1 MLRYFNVI
9 AFLSFIL
16 VVVAA
21 FFAGMYFR
29 SFAANS
35 VIKTPI
41 VEGNTNLIE
50 KLSENI
56 ICKYYPILKALDSK
70 PVNDWQD
77 DKYFKKYFLTN
88 AKESL
93 SMNAAE
99 KISIYTENKEMFF
112 TTHDAEVVF
121 LSDEEPDI
129 LHSVTPGQ
137 TKGVLLTSLGM
148 YQDNQQDVGG
158 SYVRTVSTFST
169 ANCTNTYKDGGETKA
184 VKDEKELKFIVE
196 IYDDVTKSYE
206 KLSLFHMVVSFS
218 IIITFI
224 LLYLAL
230 FLTSRKTEKLINKQH
245 DEKLRLE
252 RAKTAAEA
260 QNQQKS
266 MFLAN
271 VSHELRTPLNA
282 IIGFSEIIRDE
293 VMGPV
298 GHPQYKEYITDIN
311 SSGVHLL
318 SLINDILDYSKAD
331 ARKLDVEKV
340 DVDLSKIAHSC
351 LRLIEPRAKEAHVHL
366 VENLPANHVVLSADP
381 KRMKQVIL
389 NLLSNAVKFTP
400 EDGKVTLTLIED
412 AMNGNVIINVVDTG
426 IGIAAKD
433 ISKAMAPFG
442 QIDSSI
448 SRRYEGTGLGLPL
461 TKKLTEL
468 MGGTFDIKSEV
479 GLGTTVELLFPMIKV
494 ENAEEANLNF

>member
-1 MLRYFNVI
+1 MLKYFNLI
-9 AFLSFIL
+9 AFISFI
-16 VVVAA
+16 VVVAAA
-21 FFAGMYFR
+21 FFAGVYFR
-29 SFAANS
+29 SFAADS
-35 VIKTPI
+35 VIKDPI
-41 VEGNTNLIE
+41 VVGNTTLIE
-50 KLSENI
+50 ELTENI
-56 ICKYYPILKALDSK
+56 LCKYYPVLKKVSAK
-70 PVNDWQD
+70 PVGQWIE
-77 DKYFKKYFLTN
+77 DKHFRKFTQL
-88 AKESL
+88 AKSAL
-93 SMNAAE
+93 SMNAAT
-99 KISIYTENKEMFF
+99 KIDIFTENKDIFF
-112 TTHDAEVVF
+112 STNESQVVKLSEDSVSPGTT
-121 LSDEEPDI
+121 P
-129 LHSVTPGQ
+129 Q
-137 TKGVLLTSLGM
+137 GVLLYSMGM
-148 YQDNQQDVGG
+148 YDDVGNKKSG
-158 SYVRTVSTFST
+158 SYVLTVATTST
-169 ANCTNTYKDGGETKA
+169 AGCAKKSKD
-184 VKDEKELKFIVE
+184 DKEMRFIVE
-196 IYDDVTKSYE
+196 IYDDVSDAYD
-206 KLSLFHMVVSFS
+206 KLSFIQVAVTIG

-224 LLYLAL
+224 FLYLAL

-245 DEKLRLE
+245 EEKLQLE
-252 RAKTAAEA
+252 RAKSLAEA

-340 DVDLSKIAHSC
+340 DIDLSKIAHSC
-351 LRLIEPRAKEAHVHL
+351 IRLVEPRAKEAQVHL
-366 VENLPANHVVLSADP
+366 IENLPEGKHVVLAADP

-400 EDGKVTLTLIED
+400 EEGKVTLAVAED
-412 AMNGNVIINVVDTG
+412 ALNGNIVINVVDTG

-442 QIDSSI
+442 QIDSSV

-468 MGGTFDIKSEV
+468 MGGKFDIKSEV
-479 GLGTTVELLFPMIKV
+479 GLGTTIELTFPIMSE
-494 ENAEEANLNF
+494 ENDEESKMTF

>member
-1 MLRYFNVI
+1 MLKYFNLI
-9 AFLSFIL
+9 AFISFIFIII
-16 VVVAA
+16 VA
-21 FFAGMYFR
+21 FFAGVYFR
-29 SFAANS
+29 SSAADS
-35 VIKTPI
+35 VIKTPVI
-41 VEGNTNLIE
+41 DGNVKLIE
-50 KLSENI
+50 KLSDNI
-56 ICKYYPILKALDSK
+56 ICKYYPVLKSVSK
-70 PVNDWQD
+70 KPANEWGKDEL
-77 DKYFKKYFLTN
+77 FKKYFIKN
-88 AKESL
+88 ADSVL
-93 SMNAAE
+93 SINASTKINLYDEE
-99 KISIYTENKEMFF
+99 KKLFF
-112 TTHDAEVVF
+112 TTVGSEVVF
-121 LSDEEPDI
+121 LNREESNM
-129 LHSVTPGQ
+129 LHHVASGEVEGM
-137 TKGVLLTSLGM
+137 LLKSMAMFEENGA
-148 YQDNQQDVGG
+148 QVEG
-158 SYVRTVSTFST
+158 SYVRTVSTINT
-169 ANCTNTYKDGGETKA
+169 KNCTNQYKEKGRLKFVSED
-184 VKDEKELKFIVE
+184 KELKFIVE
-196 IYDDVTKSYE
+196 IYDDVTESYD
-206 KLSLFHMVVSFS
+206 KLFVFQV
-218 IIITFI
+218 IITLGLIVTFVF
-224 LLYLAL
+224 LYLAL
-230 FLTSRKTEKLINKQH
+230 YLTSRKTEKLINKQH
-245 DEKLRLE
+245 EEKLKLE

-351 LRLIEPRAKEAHVHL
+351 IRLVEPRAKEAHVNL
-366 VENLPANHVVLSADP
+366 IENLPQNHVVLSADP

-400 EDGKVTLTLIED
+400 EEGKVTLTITED

-468 MGGTFDIKSEV
+468 MGGNFDIKSEV
-479 GLGTTVELLFPMIKV
+479 GLGTTVELVFPMIHE